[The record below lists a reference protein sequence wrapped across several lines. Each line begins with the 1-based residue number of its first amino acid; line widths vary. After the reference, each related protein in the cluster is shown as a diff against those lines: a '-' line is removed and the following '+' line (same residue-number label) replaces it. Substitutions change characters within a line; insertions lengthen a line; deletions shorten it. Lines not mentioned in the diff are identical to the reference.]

1 MAFVPGFLLP
11 LLTLGCSLCL
21 YKASVAFSRSHLL
34 LSPFIDSWLI
44 PHIDFNILHASVFL
58 FTSSPYH
65 VTSSESYN
73 KVQCCFWPRA
83 VCAPMTG
90 SFLNPGVLIYLTCLP
105 GLLPVP
111 TFTGWVF
118 SKQRWEFWVE
128 TVASQRRGNWRLTL
142 ECRFEIT

>member
-1 MAFVPGFLLP
+1 MPGFLLP
-11 LLTLGCSLCL
+11 LLTLGFSCL

-34 LSPFIDSWLI
+34 LSSFIETIDSSHILI
-44 PHIDFNILHASVFL
+44 STYCMLVYSFSPVHLIMSPVVKAIIKCNVAFGQELSV
-58 FTSSPYH
+58 
-65 VTSSESYN
+65 
-73 KVQCCFWPRA
+73 Q
-83 VCAPMTG
+83 MTG